1 MSCARANHSRAR
13 AGRRLLAALLACSL
27 ADCGYQSQYA
37 PPNDGRARV
46 LWHDD
51 HLINNVATM
60 APSDEC
66 HRATWW
72 LRNPNEEPSDRRLS
86 IAPVVW
92 VPRYYGADIVVI
104 TPGVPPAF
112 PRPLLFSPSLAVAQA
127 ASRSVPKLSLDKE
140 LAAIL
145 LVIAVVVLPVVDVTF
160 AALRPESDS
169 RSADAIDEV
178 NAFND
183 LARSAGTPCS
193 Q

>member
-1 MSCARANHSRAR
+1 MSCARASRR
-13 AGRRLLAALLACSL
+13 FLAALLACGLL
-27 ADCGYQSQYA
+27 ADCGYQSQYT
-37 PPNDGRARV
+37 PPYDGRARV

-51 HLINNVATM
+51 HLINNVSTL
-60 APSDEC
+60 APTDEC
-66 HRATWW
+66 HRAAWW
-72 LRNPNEEPSDRRLS
+72 LRHPDEEPSDHRLS
-86 IAPVVW
+86 IAPLAW
-92 VPRYYGADIVVI
+92 VPRYYGADIIVI

-127 ASRSVPKLSLDKE
+127 ASRSVPKLNLDKE

-145 LVIAVVVLPVVDVTF
+145 LVIAVVVLPIVDVTF

-183 LARSAGTPCS
+183 LARSAGTPCT